1 MRRPFDWRGFVA
13 RAAVR
18 RVVYIVVGLI
28 IAAAMSWVSPAHAA
42 LCGYPSKNEA
52 YTQAGGAITYAT
64 QSEAAAACKAAP
76 AFHTTPSGG
85 VIRVMR
91 FQACELAPPTTGGFI
106 ARYANSGERI
116 DSNGGCQPMP
126 NSGSTTDSIN
136 GWRFTSG
143 CPANA
148 PWDPVTATCK
158 PPKNCAARPNY
169 GGAMVSGASEFCHD
183 GCAYTNAAEVSVC
196 LGEGSA
202 MVCPGAS
209 WKPTGA
215 ECSSGPAPLPYD
227 TNRDTCERKPGATHF
242 QCVKPSGETCVT
254 SAKGNRFCWRPGES
268 GDRMTADGSEGATK
282 GPGTQQQAPPPSMT
296 DPQPQGTSTTT
307 TTTNNSSTVNATTVF
322 AGSGNT
328 GGQSN
333 VGPGGRDTGTG
344 QGEGEGDGEGN
355 GVSGGGSCAAPPTN
369 CVGDAHTC
377 KLIEQ
382 AWLQRCEGQ
391 GEADGIANAA
401 GQFNGSINDG
411 DEGPGQGDID
421 SLLQGDPFEGLKT
434 VEDGGVLVD
443 RLDSSGF
450 LSGGSCPSLESV
462 NVGGITVPLTL
473 GPLCE
478 LLSYMSY
485 LVLALAYYL
494 AFKIVAGGA

>member
-1 MRRPFDWRGFVA
+1 MRLLQTIGRM
-13 RAAVR
+13 
-18 RVVYIVVGLI
+18 L
-28 IAAAMSWVSPAHAA
+28 
-42 LCGYPSKNEA
+42 L
-52 YTQAGGAITYAT
+52 GGAIRRALWR
-64 QSEAAAACKAAP
+64 SPRVLLIVAALVGLALLSIGTARAQ
-76 AFHTTPSGG
+76 TP
-85 VIRVMR
+85 VTRAQA
-91 FQACELAPPTTGGFI
+91 FQACETYRTTQPGFNNGVGFECRPSGSQCVPPERNFSVFWAGGGGFV
-106 ARYANSGERI
+106 
-116 DSNGGCQPMP
+116 GGCFEWTQ
-126 NSGSTTDSIN
+126 D
-136 GWRFTSG
+136 

-148 PWDPVTATCK
+148 PWDPATNTCK
-158 PPKNCAARPNY
+158 PPNNCAARPNY

-434 VEDGGVLVD
+434 VEDGGVLLD

-485 LVLALAYYL
+485 LVLALAYFL